1 MQGKQILGH
10 SCSLLAISVVLAIG
24 LTAVRSNAQPIEIYH
39 ERDVYIKMDFW
50 KPRSEQSAEA
60 WFFDPANGGLLTQL
74 PNDPSTPTAPPRA
87 KFTVERFFP
96 EPEFDENHAWFIGVP
111 EINVGIPGS
120 NEASFNDLS
129 HLPQYSEMID
139 LAAMYIESESGAGD
153 PCGERIWPIATGS
166 EMTRY
171 WIGPHVNNEPPLGRS
186 YGMRMER
193 TAHVGSAV
201 WRWKNPAGLAQ
212 QDIYLRLKL
221 RFDWRGDTYPR
232 WPVRCSWISAG
243 GGCEYNICLEQGQ
256 GEVELTGPSYSLE
269 WQGYQPRIIAAVPH
283 TLDHTTEVRLWR
295 HMNGPP
301 QQKISLLQYAPI
313 NSVNHL
319 AAHKCEP
326 DGQTLG
332 WHTHGPSQTGHLQFR
347 GLEQAWQGEFI
358 LTYGDMLFTT
368 AKFNVP
374 LHGTPAPV
382 GCRALYMVFWHVEGP
397 LE

>member
-1 MQGKQILGH
+1 MKSGSRNRMFLTLIITAFLSPG
-10 SCSLLAISVVLAIG
+10 LLAPSAG
-24 LTAVRSNAQPIEIYH
+24 AQEIYH

-50 KPRSEQSAEA
+50 KPAYQQSAEA

-87 KFTVERFFP
+87 RFTVERFFP
-96 EPEFDENHAWFIGVP
+96 EPEFNEYHAWFIGVP

-120 NEASFNDLS
+120 DEESFMDLS
-129 HLPQYSEMID
+129 NLPQYSEMID

-171 WIGPHVNNEPPLGRS
+171 WIGPHVNNGPPLHRR

-193 TAHVGSAV
+193 TGHLGSAV
-201 WRWKNPAGLAQ
+201 WRWKNPAGLAE

-221 RFDWRGDTYPR
+221 RFDLRGESFLR
-232 WPVRCSWISAG
+232 NHVRCSWISAG
-243 GGCEYNICLEQGQ
+243 GGCDYNICLDQGQ
-256 GEVELTGPSYSLE
+256 GEVTLSGPPYSLN
-269 WQGYQPRIIAAVPH
+269 WQGAAPVVIAAVPH
-283 TLDHTTEVRLWR
+283 ALDHTTEVRLWR
-295 HMNGPP
+295 IITNPP
-301 QQKISLLQYAPI
+301 PPNFIPLLTFTPN
-313 NSVNHL
+313 NSVNHP

-332 WHTHGPSQTGHLQFR
+332 WHTHGPSQTGHLQYR
-347 GLEQAWQGEFI
+347 GFEPAWQGNLP
-358 LTYGDMLFTT
+358 LTPADMLLTT

-374 LHGTPAPV
+374 PHSTPAPV
-382 GCRALYMVFWHVEGP
+382 GCRAICIVFWHREGP